1 MYFMFLYM
9 TDNFPYQ
16 PIQLINTDNITLWDQ
31 RKNVQITDEYWIML
45 WYGLYHEKTR
55 NLLH

>member
-9 TDNFPYQ
+9 TDNFLYQ
-16 PIQLINTDNITLWDQ
+16 PVQLINTDNITLLNQ

-45 WYGLYHEKTR
+45 
-55 NLLH
+55 